1 MSSGAPL
8 AAALVLEP
16 FLQLVE
22 GFDEFR
28 DALALELLRDS
39 LEIDVES
46 LEALA
51 HVARL
56 GEMTLERELGA
67 AESPVGVD
75 RLERHGV
82 DGPGHHQLLDVLDGT
97 VGRVLGRSGGP
108 EQPLRTRTA
117 VGEHLPRGL
126 GSGLLE
132 DLVRATGAGD

>member
-16 FLQLVE
+16 FLKLVE

-28 DALALELLRDS
+28 HALALELLRDT

-46 LEALA
+46 LEAFA

-56 GEMTLERELGA
+56 GEMTLERELGV

-75 RLERHGV
+75 RLEGHGV
-82 DGPGHHQLLDVLDGT
+82 DGAGHHQFLDVLYRT
-97 VGRVLGRSGGP
+97 VGRILGRSRSP
-108 EQPLRTRTA
+108 
-117 VGEHLPRGL
+117 
-126 GSGLLE
+126 
-132 DLVRATGAGD
+132 